1 MRRAVVRGDRLQE
14 PGERPVVAG
23 LQHRQHRNDA
33 DENAGEWQRPGPAYR
48 RAVEHRRGVR
58 GGGKQSCGKG
68 EREVVEHFAL
78 MTEKVTLV

>member
-1 MRRAVVRGDRLQE
+1 MQQAGVRGDRLQE

-33 DENAGEWQRPGPAYR
+33 DENAGEWQRSGPAHR

-58 GGGKQSCGKG
+58 GGGKQSRGKG
-68 EREVVEHFAL
+68 EREVAKNFPL
-78 MTEKVTLV
+78 MTEKVTLE